1 VTRPRTLKTLGS
13 TINALFQKQL
23 TEHDVTGLIG
33 KLQAQG
39 VVTVTG
45 TKVTYELPA

>member
-1 VTRPRTLKTLGS
+1 VKTLSS
-13 TINALFQKQL
+13 TIGALFQKKL
-23 TEHDVTGLIG
+23 TEQEVAAVIG